1 MKKFT
6 VKKMVVLALFI
17 AMSFSLHYIDSIIP
31 SFLPIPG
38 FRLGLANLITLFTLY
53 YYGVFSFLFVVISK
67 TLLVAALTSGF
78 GITFLMSLGGTVLS
92 SLVSILLYKAV
103 KPSIY
108 TVSIY
113 GSVFHA
119 LGQLFVYAL
128 FFSSFYIFLYLII
141 LGPMSM
147 LTGYFIALIDKI
159 IITRLPSS
167 FKVEE
172 RRRN

>member
-1 MKKFT
+1 MKKLT

-17 AMSFSLHYIDSIIP
+17 AMSFSLHYIDSVIP

-38 FRLGLANLITLFTLY
+38 FRLGLANLITLFALY

-67 TLLVAALTSGF
+67 TLLVATLTSGF
-78 GITFLMSLGGTVLS
+78 GVTFLMSLGGAILS
-92 SLVSILLYKAV
+92 SIITILLYKLI

-113 GSVFHA
+113 GSVFHS
-119 LGQLFVYAL
+119 LGQLLVYSL
-128 FFSSFYIFLYLII
+128 FFSSFYIFLYLIL
-141 LGPMSM
+141 LGPMSI

-159 IITRLPSS
+159 IITRLPASL
-167 FKVEE
+167 KEDKK
-172 RRRN
+172 RR

>member
-1 MKKFT
+1 MKKIT
-6 VKKMVVLALFI
+6 VKKMVVLALLI
-17 AMSFSLHYIDSIIP
+17 AMSFSLHYIDSVIP

-38 FRLGLANLITLFTLY
+38 FRLGLANLITLFALY
-53 YYGVFSFLFVVISK
+53 YYGVYSFLFVVISK
-67 TLLVAALTSGF
+67 TLLVATLTSGF
-78 GITFLMSLGGTVLS
+78 GITFLMSFGGTILS
-92 SLVSILLYKAV
+92 SLITVLLYKTI

-113 GSVFHA
+113 GSVFHS
-119 LGQLFVYAL
+119 LGQLLVYAL
-128 FFSSFYIFLYLII
+128 FFSSFYIFLYLIL
-141 LGPMSM
+141 LGPISI

-167 FKVEE
+167 LKREE

>member
-1 MKKFT
+1 MKKIT

-38 FRLGLANLITLFTLY
+38 FRLGLANLVTLFTLY

-67 TLLVAALTSGF
+67 TLLVATLTSGF
-78 GITFLMSLGGTVLS
+78 GVTFLMSLGGTILS
-92 SLVSILLYKAV
+92 SLISILLYKAI

-128 FFSSFYIFLYLII
+128 FFSSFYIFLYLIV

-147 LTGYFIALIDKI
+147 LTGYFIALFDKI
-159 IITRLPSS
+159 IIKRLPSS
-167 FKVEE
+167 LKAEE
-172 RRRN
+172 RRR